1 MSNGTMD
8 NKDFVSVKPSNGEY
22 NTLQVDLK
30 ALPFRSKSGE
40 YSRVWL
46 DGNEIKN
53 VTALTINASTG
64 AVTEV
69 TISFHANVYALL
81 GSGLSEVVTGG

>member
-8 NKDFVSVKPSNGEY
+8 NKDFVSMKPDNSQY
-22 NTLQVDLK
+22 NTVQVDLK

-40 YSRVWL
+40 YSRVYV

-53 VTALTINASTG
+53 VTALTIEASTG

-69 TISFHANVYALL
+69 TITFHANVYALL
-81 GSGLSEVVTGG
+81 GSGLSEVVGG

>member
-1 MSNGTMD
+1 MSAVTGTMD
-8 NKDFVSVKPSNGEY
+8 NKDFVSVYPNNGQY
-22 NTLQVDLK
+22 NTVQVDLK
-30 ALPFRSKSGE
+30 ALPFKNNGE
-40 YSRVWL
+40 FSRVWL

-64 AVTEV
+64 AATEV

-81 GSGLSEVVTGG
+81 SSGLSEVVSG